1 MRRKKKSGR
10 IWKGALVVVFA
21 SALTTLA
28 IHASDS
34 LTIPGRS
41 LFAGVGSSTTKPLC
55 SPEMAYVQEP
65 GGGFCI
71 DKYEE
76 SAGDKCTYKD
86 PSNQQE
92 TENNLGDQV
101 CLPVSSPERRPWV
114 NTPEHEALALCA
126 KAGKRLPSNKEWYRA
141 ALGTPDTQIDGSRE
155 CALGQIGQSSADKTG
170 AHPKCVSSY
179 GAYDMVGNVW
189 EWIDASV
196 QDGMYNSRMIPD
208 DGYVSEVDTDGVAS
222 KTATTSKSSY
232 GDDYF
237 FVDKSGLKGMMRG
250 GFWSLTDKGGI
261 FSINTTIV
269 TSFVGSAVGFRC
281 ARDASL

>member
-41 LFAGVGSSTTKPLC
+41 LFAGVGGSTEKPLC
-55 SPEMAYVQEP
+55 PPEMAYIQQP

-86 PSNQQE
+86 PVNQQE

-101 CLPVSSPERRPWV
+101 CLPVSSLGRRPWV
-114 NTPEHEALALCA
+114 NAPEHEALALCA

-141 ALGTPDTQIDGSRE
+141 ALGTPDTQVDGSSL

-170 AHPKCVSSY
+170 SHPKCVSSY

-196 QDGMYNSRMIPD
+196 QDGMYNSRLIPD
-208 DGYVSEVDTDGVAS
+208 DGYVSEVDTDGVAN
-222 KTATTSKSSY
+222 KTATSSVSSY

-250 GFWSLTDKGGI
+250 GFWSLADKGGI
-261 FSINTTIV
+261 FSINTTIT
-269 TSFVGSAVGFRC
+269 TSFVGVAVGFRC